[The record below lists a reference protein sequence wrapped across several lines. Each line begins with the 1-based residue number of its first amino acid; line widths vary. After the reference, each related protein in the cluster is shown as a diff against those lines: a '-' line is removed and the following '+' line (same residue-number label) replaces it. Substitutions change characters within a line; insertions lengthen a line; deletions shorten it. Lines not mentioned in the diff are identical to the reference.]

1 MLVLPVHRMIV
12 KDLETKKEIVRRLL
26 DEKHAYPTGRL
37 DHVAEA
43 ILERRARLLALAEQH
58 ETPFYAYDDAGFA
71 DALTSFRD
79 HFEAH
84 VPRHHAFYAVKS
96 NPHPLLIAAAVR
108 GGYGLDVSSGR
119 ELCVALALPPSPI
132 VFSGPAK
139 STADLTTAV
148 EHADRV
154 IINMDSF
161 RELERLGEVTAS
173 RGKPARAGVRVF
185 TGHHGAWSKFG
196 IPVHDLKRFW
206 QEARRYPHVQLEGI
220 QFHLS
225 WNRDARPYA
234 AILEE
239 LAATLARDFTPDER
253 KAIRFLDVGGG
264 YRPHLLEG
272 YFPGDHPL
280 GAVIQTAAGHFGQ
293 DTEFTQP
300 FYVKPSIPL
309 SEYAE
314 VIGKAI
320 DEHLRPLLDCDYY
333 TEPGRVVSTFAMHIV
348 LRVVDRK
355 ADDLVIVDG
364 GINMVGW
371 ERYLATYC
379 PVVNLTRPASQE
391 VEVRIGGSLCDCE
404 DVWGAR
410 VYGERVEEGDV
421 LVVPFQGAYSF
432 STAQEFIRPIPA
444 VYAL

>member
-1 MLVLPVHRMIV
+1 MIA
-12 KDLETKKEIVRRLL
+12 KDLESKKQLVRQLL
-26 DEKHAYPTGRL
+26 EDAHAHAYPTGDL
-37 DHVAEA
+37 NHVARA
-43 ILERRARLLALAEQH
+43 ILEHRGRLLALAEEH
-58 ETPFYAYDDAGFA
+58 GTPFYAYDDAGFA
-71 DALTSFRD
+71 DALSSFRK
-79 HFEAH
+79 HFDAH
-84 VPRHHAFYAVKS
+84 LPQHRAFYAVKS

-119 ELCVALALPPSPI
+119 ELALALALPCPI

-139 STADLTTAV
+139 SPSELTTAV

-154 IINMDSF
+154 IINLDSF
-161 RELERLGEVTAS
+161 RELERLGHATAAL
-173 RGKPARAGVRVF
+173 GKTARAGVRVF
-185 TGHHGAWSKFG
+185 TDHHGAWSKFG
-196 IPVHDLKRFW
+196 IPIHDLARFW
-206 QEARRYPHVQLEGI
+206 REAKKYPRVLLEGI
-220 QFHLS
+220 KFHLS
-225 WNRDARPYA
+225 WNRDARTYA

-239 LAATLARDFTPDER
+239 LARTLSRDFTPDER
-253 KAIRFLDVGGG
+253 KAIRFLDLGGG

-280 GAVIQTAAGHFGQ
+280 GAVIQSASAHYGEE
-293 DTEFTQP
+293 TEFTAP
-300 FYVKPSIPL
+300 FYVKPSVPL

-314 VIGKAI
+314 TSGRAI
-320 DEHLRPLLDCDYY
+320 HEHLRPLVDCEYF

-371 ERYLATYC
+371 EKYLATYC
-379 PVVNLTRPASQE
+379 PVVNLTRPASRE
-391 VEVRIGGSLCDCE
+391 LEMRIGGSLCDCE
-404 DVWGAR
+404 DMWGAR

-432 STAQEFIRPIPA
+432 STAQEFIRAIPRVHA
-444 VYAL
+444 M